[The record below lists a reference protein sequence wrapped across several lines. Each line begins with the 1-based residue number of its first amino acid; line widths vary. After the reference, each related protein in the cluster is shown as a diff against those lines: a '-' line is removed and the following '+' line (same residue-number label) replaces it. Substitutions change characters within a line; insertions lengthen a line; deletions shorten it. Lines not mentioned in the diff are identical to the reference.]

1 MSLHDQPVAEPVRTG
16 GLRKGTIGVF
26 GMAFMVIAAT
36 APLTAM
42 ASNMS
47 LSLGLGVGAGSVG
60 LLVLTGALLAVFAVG
75 YVVLT
80 RYVTNAGAY
89 YAFIGFGLGRS
100 SGAAAAFIATLA
112 YNLAAG
118 GMIVATG
125 YFLDITVTSYLD
137 VDLPWYAY
145 GAVALVITFFLGLRG
160 VELAQRVT
168 TVISVAQFGI
178 ILLLGLAIVVQ
189 RPGGWSLSVLSPGEM
204 FGGNVAMTLVFC
216 LLCFGGFE
224 AAAVYGEEAHA
235 PRRAIK
241 IATYLGLGLLL
252 VAFVFST
259 WSLAAA
265 FADVRTVAAEDPGSL
280 IFRTADLYLGDWSGP
295 LFSAL
300 VAFSFLAAAVAFHN
314 ISTRYLFSLGRAGL
328 LPGFLARV
336 HHRHGTPYLSTYA
349 QTVFTLV
356 MLVPF
361 AASGLDPIMHLFPAA
376 SGITSLSMLALM
388 LGCCASVI
396 AAAFRG
402 KVTERWWETVLAPG
416 IAGIGVLVTMGIV
429 VVNYQALTGSDSI
442 VVAFMPVIPVLAALY
457 GVLVSRR
464 KGEVSLDDVAGG

>member
-1 MSLHDQPVAEPVRTG
+1 M
-16 GLRKGTIGVF
+16 F
-26 GMAFMVIAAT
+26 GMVFMVIAAT

-47 LSLGLGVGAGSVG
+47 LSLGFGVGAGSVG
-60 LLVLTGALLAVFAVG
+60 LLLLTGALLAVFAVG

-89 YAFIGFGLGRS
+89 YAFIGFGLGRET
-100 SGAAAAFIATLA
+100 GAAAAFVATLA

-118 GMIVATG
+118 GMIAATG
-125 YFLDITVTSYLD
+125 YFADIAVTSYLG

-160 VELAQRVT
+160 VEMAQRVT
-168 TVISVAQFGI
+168 SVISVAQFGI
-178 ILLLGLAIVVQ
+178 ILLLGLAILVG

-204 FGGNVAMTLVFC
+204 FSGNVAMTLVFC

-224 AAAVYGEEAHA
+224 ATAIYGEEAHA
-235 PRRAIK
+235 PRRAIRV
-241 IATYLGLGLLL
+241 ATYLGLALL
-252 VAFVFST
+252 VVVFAFST

-265 FADVRTVAAEDPGSL
+265 YGDVKSAAGEDPGSL
-280 IFRTADLYLGDWSGP
+280 VFRAANLYLGEWSGP

-314 ISTRYLFSLGRAGL
+314 MSTRYMFALGRARL
-328 LPGFLARV
+328 LPVFLARV
-336 HHRHGTPYLSTYA
+336 HDRHGTPYLSTYVQVA
-349 QTVFTLV
+349 ITLV

-361 AASGLDPIMHLFPAA
+361 AASGADPIVNLFPAV
-376 SGITSLSMLALM
+376 SGITSLSLLTLM
-388 LGCCASVI
+388 LGCCVSVAV
-396 AAAFRG
+396 AALRG
-402 KVTERWWETVLAPG
+402 KVTERWWETVLAPAV
-416 IAGIGVLVTMGIV
+416 AGSGVLAITVIV
-429 VVNYQALTGSDSI
+429 VANYQAVTGSDSPL
-442 VVAFMPVIPVLAALY
+442 VALMPALPVLAALY

-464 KGEVSLDDVAGG
+464 RGQALLDDVPAA